1 MGDTIT
7 MENVLKG
14 FVSPASIAV
23 VGASDNTQKPGGTI
37 VKNLLSKGY
46 AGELFLINPKSN
58 RIQNRPALASIG
70 DLPFTPDLAYIAIP
84 ARFVAEALM
93 ELSKLDVRRAIVLSA
108 GFGEIDE
115 HGRREEER
123 LREIADRHGMFLL
136 GPNCLG
142 VMSPVHAGK
151 FAGLLPEMRFGGIDF
166 ISGSGATVDV
176 LAEQAVRRGLAFHTF
191 VTVGNSAQKGV
202 TDVLA
207 LFDQGYGPDSSKH
220 IMLYLE
226 KIGSP
231 PTFLQHARSL
241 TEKGCLL
248 LVIKSGVTEG
258 GRRAAASH
266 TGAMAVR
273 DMAVQALLDKAGV
286 IRLNSKLEMVDL
298 ATALNLA
305 KGRHDG
311 RRACMIT
318 DAGGPGVMT
327 TDELN
332 RQGIETPCLKPKTRT
347 KLADLLP
354 PGAGVNNPVDL
365 LPTRTPEEVTRTLE
379 IIAMEEADTI
389 DYILIQI
396 AAPGFTE
403 NWPVYKA
410 ITEAMDSL
418 PMPIFPSFSTSLSSA
433 EALSRYR
440 AAGKCHF
447 EDEVSMARAIGR
459 MVNRPRLASP
469 APDPSHYDGE
479 TAARL
484 LRGVTGIV
492 PPDLTRKVLQAA
504 GIPLPKEL
512 MVKTRDDLAGLEMVL
527 PPPWVMKVVGPL
539 HKSDLGGVV
548 TAVTATNLEE
558 SFNFLIKI
566 EGAQGVLVQEKVNG
580 PEAIMGLSREGDFG
594 HLVAFGLG
602 GVLAE
607 ALRDIKF
614 GLSPLYPEEAR
625 RMVRSIRGLAALK
638 DYRGR
643 SGMDLDCV
651 ADILVRVSLLGRDI
665 PNIKEM
671 DINPLKGSR
680 ENLFAVDVRII
691 MD

>member
-1 MGDTIT
+1 
-7 MENVLKG
+7 MENVLNG
-14 FVSPASIAV
+14 FIAPASIAI
-23 VGASDNTQKPGGTI
+23 VGASNDMKKPGGTI
-37 VKNLLSKGY
+37 VSNLLSKGY
-46 AGELFLINPKSN
+46 AGELFLINPKSS
-58 RIQNRPALASIG
+58 RIQNRPALTSIG
-70 DLPFTPDLAYIAIP
+70 DLPSAPDLAYIAIP
-84 ARFVAEALM
+84 ARFVAQALM
-93 ELSKLDVRRAIVLSA
+93 ELSRLDVRRVIVLSA
-108 GFGEIDE
+108 GFAEIDE
-115 HGRREEER
+115 DGRREEQR
-123 LREIADRHGMFLL
+123 LRMIADGHNMFLL

-142 VMSPVHAGK
+142 LMSPVHAGK
-151 FAGLLPEMRFGGIDF
+151 FAGLLPEMRLDGIDF

-207 LFDQGYGPDSSKH
+207 LFDQGYGPESSKH

-231 PTFLQHARSL
+231 PRFLHHARSL

-248 LVIKSGVTEG
+248 LAIKSGVTKG

-266 TGAMAVR
+266 TGAMAEKN
-273 DMAVQALLDKAGV
+273 MTVQALFDKAGV
-286 IRLNSKLEMVDL
+286 IRLDSKLDMVDV

-305 KGRHDG
+305 KGRYNG

-332 RQGIETPCLKPKTRT
+332 RRGIETPCLKHETRT
-347 KLADLLP
+347 KLAELLP
-354 PGAGVNNPVDL
+354 KGAGVNNPVDL
-365 LPTRTPEEVTRTLE
+365 LPTRTPAQVTRTLE

-396 AAPGFTE
+396 AAPGFTD

-410 ITEAMDSL
+410 IIEAMDSL
-418 PMPIFPSFSTSLSSA
+418 PMPIFPSFSTSVSSA

-459 MVNRPRLASP
+459 MVNRPRLASL
-469 APDPSHYDGE
+469 APDPSNYDGE
-479 TAARL
+479 RAARL
-484 LRGVTGIV
+484 LRDITGIV
-492 PPDLTRKVLQAA
+492 PPDLAREVLKAA
-504 GIPLPKEL
+504 GISLPKEL
-512 MVKTRDDLAGLEMVL
+512 MVKTRHDLAKLEMLL

-548 TAVTATNLEE
+548 TDVTATNVEE
-558 SFNFLIKI
+558 TFDFLINI
-566 EGAQGVLVQEKVNG
+566 EGAQGVIVQEKVNG

-614 GLSPLYPEEAR
+614 GLAPLYPEEAR

-638 DYRGR
+638 DFRGR
-643 SGMDLDCV
+643 SGMNLDCV

-665 PNIKEM
+665 PRIKEM
-671 DINPLKGSR
+671 DINPLKGFH
-680 ENLFAVDVRII
+680 ENLSAVDVRII
-691 MD
+691 ME